1 MLLLPP
7 FMGEKTE
14 LSACPGSHLSWP
26 GPRFEPRFV
35 IKGHAHLSVTVHGSS
50 GPFIPSLLT

>member
-7 FMGEKTE
+7 IMGEKTE

-35 IKGHAHLSVTVHGSS
+35 IKGHAHLSMLLFMAHLVPLYH
-50 GPFIPSLLT
+50 PF